1 MSGGATITMTCLVC
15 DDMIRTSEVD
25 KALAFDKEHREMHP
39 APADH
44 GPEDTAP
51 TDGETA
57 QGCTR

>member
-51 TDGETA
+51 TDGETP
-57 QGCTR
+57 